1 MNIGVWSTPQLVL
14 TFFLVSL
21 EAATS
26 RLEDLSASQEHS
38 LAPAA
43 SGRVA
48 NPPATAYT
56 PVTPQ
61 ALAQSSGGPPATVPA
76 AASETP
82 KSVSAFDEL
91 IIAGKVKPFLE
102 LSKSFAGASV
112 IELVRDAYRD

>member
-1 MNIGVWSTPQLVL
+1 VL
-14 TFFLVSL
+14 TFFLISL

-26 RLEDLSASQEHS
+26 RLEDLSVSQEHF

-43 SGRVA
+43 SSKVA
-48 NPPATAYT
+48 NRPVTTYT

-61 ALAQSSGGPPATVPA
+61 APAQSSGGPPATVPA

-91 IIAGKVKPFLE
+91 IITGKVKPFLE

-112 IELVRDAYRD
+112 IEVVRDTCRD